1 MSLPDREWR
10 RSIFAVSKNGV
21 EEETVTTD
29 KYGIAQLHIPL
40 QDENKQ
46 NRTATE
52 TYLLRETNLPTGYV
66 DTGDIQIT
74 VEIANGAFKITD
86 AKLVDRKANEIRRLL
101 RHQLMVR

>member
-1 MSLPDREWR
+1 MNWRTVIRKRGILTLNKFDESTGRGMER

-46 NRTATE
+46 NRTANPRRICCE
-52 TYLLRETNLPTGYV
+52 RQNL
-66 DTGDIQIT
+66 
-74 VEIANGAFKITD
+74 A
-86 AKLVDRKANEIRRLL
+86 RRD
-101 RHQLMVR
+101 M